1 MYVQCLEEG
10 VGQLEKMLSTRQ
22 PTTVPSNVSADDTLQ
37 LFSQG
42 ESRLLCFLLL
52 LCCCCLCVCVC
63 VCVFG
68 GCCCYLEENW
78 LSGCHP
84 DGHHMMFCTSW
95 VTLRWLSKKHV
106 SKWRVKHSMAAENGQ
121 SVGTKI
127 HSDCSDRLLHQLQT
141 ASTDC
146 STDCCYRLFYKL

>member
-1 MYVQCLEEG
+1 MCSVWRREWVNLRRCCPLA
-10 VGQLEKMLSTRQ
+10 SQ
-22 PTTVPSNVSADDTLQ
+22 PPSPVTSALMTLCSS
-37 LFSQG
+37 LVKVSQG
-42 ESRLLCFLLL
+42 YCAF
-52 LCCCCLCVCVC
+52 CCWCVVVVFVCVC

-95 VTLRWLSKKHV
+95 VTLRWLCKKHV